1 MAAQFDSES
10 YIAQT
15 NARSTQAQATLEAA
29 KYRLNAT
36 QGVFVSFQENYSK
49 ASRDMLDQQM
59 KMSEIQTALSELSQK
74 NMGLREAKVVL
85 EKSIALIVKVKS
97 SIMDLCRFFKA
108 MSLTIEAIVKYSVQP
123 FLEDIATGTP
133 GSATSGKSIAR
144 IGDYSF
150 TDLQRTLLYQSAIT
164 VKANFSVFGDIAAM
178 WCELS
183 ESYVMPGV
191 RMLDQLSLQ
200 QVDEYTR
207 QRKVR
212 ELQIW
217 AEGSIAG
224 VKLIAERSQR
234 EMIESMRDR
243 VEGIQSVT
251 KRLPPSATMKQAIEA
266 GMQESRE
273 VVAESIKAAP
283 AANLLNRFAPKRK

>member
-1 MAAQFDSES
+1 MAAQYDSES
-10 YIAQT
+10 YIAKT
-15 NARSTQAQATLEAA
+15 NARSAQAQATLEAA
-29 KYRLNAT
+29 KYRLNVT
-36 QGVFVSFQENYSK
+36 QGVFVSSQENYSK
-49 ASRDMLDQQM
+49 ASQDMLDQEM
-59 KMSEIQTALSELSQK
+59 KMSEIQTTLSELSKK
-74 NMGLREAKVVL
+74 NMGLQEAKVVL
-85 EKSIALIVKVKS
+85 EKSMVLIVKVKS

-123 FLEDIATGTP
+123 FLEDIAAGTP
-133 GSATSGKSIAR
+133 GSTSSGKSIAR
-144 IGDYSF
+144 IGDYTF

-200 QVDEYTR
+200 QVDEYAR
-207 QRKVR
+207 QRQVR
-212 ELQIW
+212 DLQIW
-217 AEGSIAG
+217 AEGSMTG

-234 EMIESMRDR
+234 DMIDSMRNR

-251 KRLPPSATMKQAIEA
+251 RHLPPSTSMKQAIET
-266 GMQESRE
+266 GMQGSRE
-273 VVAESIKAAP
+273 VATESITAAP
-283 AANLLNRFAPKRK
+283 ATNLLNRFAPKRK

>member
-59 KMSEIQTALSELSQK
+59 RMSEIQTALSELSQK

>member
-1 MAAQFDSES
+1 MAAQYDSES
-10 YIAQT
+10 YIAKT
-15 NARSTQAQATLEAA
+15 NARSAQAQATLEAA
-29 KYRLNAT
+29 KYRLNVT
-36 QGVFVSFQENYSK
+36 QGVFVSSQENYSK
-49 ASRDMLDQQM
+49 ASQDMLDQEM
-59 KMSEIQTALSELSQK
+59 KMSEIQTTLSELSKK
-74 NMGLREAKVVL
+74 NMGLQEAKVVL
-85 EKSIALIVKVKS
+85 EKSMVLIVKVKS

-123 FLEDIATGTP
+123 FLEDIAAGTP
-133 GSATSGKSIAR
+133 GSTSSGKSIAR
-144 IGDYSF
+144 IGDYTF

-200 QVDEYTR
+200 QVDEYAR
-207 QRKVR
+207 QRQVR
-212 ELQIW
+212 DLQIW
-217 AEGSIAG
+217 AEGSMTG

-234 EMIESMRDR
+234 DMIDSMRNR

-251 KRLPPSATMKQAIEA
+251 RHLPPSTSMKQAIET

-273 VVAESIKAAP
+273 VATESITAAP
-283 AANLLNRFAPKRK
+283 ATNLLNRFAPKRK

>member
-200 QVDEYTR
+200 QIDEYTR
-207 QRKVR
+207 QRQVR
-212 ELQIW
+212 DLQVW

-224 VKLIAERSQR
+224 VKLIAEKSQR

-273 VVAESIKAAP
+273 VVADSITAAP